1 MTDEIATRRQAYPS
15 SLDELPSRELRE
27 GRYQLRFARSWE
39 DLDSILRLRFEVF
52 NLEMGEGLEE
62 SIEHGRDL
70 DLFDPV
76 CHHLMVIEVSTRKTV
91 GTYRLQTCSMANQ
104 NHGFYSDVEFDL
116 SGLGKEIL
124 DQSLELGRACVAKAH
139 RSTQVLFL
147 LWKGLAT
154 YVATNRKRYLF
165 GCSSLTSQDPQDAKS
180 LERYLHRYDHFH
192 PSIRVC
198 ARPGFE
204 CYSQG
209 FSERTHRSIKVP
221 PLFRAYLRH
230 GAKVCSDAAIDR
242 EFKTIDFLILFDI
255 DAMDQKIFDT
265 FFG

>member
-1 MTDEIATRRQAYPS
+1 
-15 SLDELPSRELRE
+15 
-27 GRYQLRFARSWE
+27 
-39 DLDSILRLRFEVF
+39 
-52 NLEMGEGLEE
+52 
-62 SIEHGRDL
+62 
-70 DLFDPV
+70 
-76 CHHLMVIEVSTRKTV
+76 
-91 GTYRLQTCSMANQ
+91 MAKQ

-165 GCSSLTSQDPQDAKS
+165 GCSSLTSQDPKDAKS

-198 ARPGFE
+198 ARSGFE
-204 CYSQG
+204 CYPQG
-209 FSERTHRSIKVP
+209 FSDDTSRRIKVP

-242 EFKTIDFLILFDI
+242 EFKTIDFLVLFDI
-255 DAMDQKIFDT
+255 DAMDQKMFST
-265 FFG
+265 FFD